1 MRKCLI
7 ILFAFLAAFEVRA
20 QDSLSVNERTMM
32 HIDHLVASGNASA
45 MRFAPSYGL
54 LSPYVS
60 FSSAS
65 ASFDFR
71 QESKAVVPEDGDG
84 LRQGRFD
91 ADAFLRLSDGSA
103 VSGAVGY
110 RRAVKNN
117 VRLNETA
124 DFELLQPYVLMDTL
138 GGNLQNESYF
148 FRGEWMRRSGNAVYS
163 LGGSY
168 KAVHE
173 YRSFDPRPRNIS
185 SDFKAGASLG
195 VVLPRWDLI
204 GFASYRRYNQDQ
216 NVTFVSNKGANT
228 TLFHATGLGLDYWR
242 FHSTG
247 IFAVTRYAGQGF
259 SAGVVGSAAKG
270 SVIGGISYEW
280 LSITRYLS
288 NQNDAP
294 LTSLVTGRQDAFV
307 AWKPSDTAALEV
319 VVSHE
324 RRDGSENVI
333 DCAAQGVYRDL
344 LAMDMYSRDR
354 LSASLSAV
362 LQFAHDYGFWQIL
375 PAIAYSGVSEEYLY
389 PKSHISSSSVD
400 AMCGAAFSA
409 VRKAWAYSVQAH
421 AGYCIFPKS
430 ESSLQCMDSHILQ
443 AYTDKYAFQSL
454 DFAHL
459 SMHAMIQRELGMQL
473 AIFSRLSASAA
484 LRSSEVAAYIS
495 LSIGISY

>member
-32 HIDHLVASGNASA
+32 HIDHLAASGNASA

-71 QESKAVVPEDGDG
+71 QESKAVVPEGGDG

-91 ADAFLRLSDGSA
+91 ADAFLRLSESSA

-195 VVLPRWDLI
+195 VVLPRWNLI

-228 TLFHATGLGLDYWR
+228 TLFHATGLGLDY
-242 FHSTG
+242 
-247 IFAVTRYAGQGF
+247 
-259 SAGVVGSAAKG
+259 
-270 SVIGGISYEW
+270 
-280 LSITRYLS
+280 
-288 NQNDAP
+288 
-294 LTSLVTGRQDAFV
+294 
-307 AWKPSDTAALEV
+307 
-319 VVSHE
+319 
-324 RRDGSENVI
+324 
-333 DCAAQGVYRDL
+333 
-344 LAMDMYSRDR
+344 
-354 LSASLSAV
+354 
-362 LQFAHDYGFWQIL
+362 
-375 PAIAYSGVSEEYLY
+375 
-389 PKSHISSSSVD
+389 
-400 AMCGAAFSA
+400 
-409 VRKAWAYSVQAH
+409 
-421 AGYCIFPKS
+421 
-430 ESSLQCMDSHILQ
+430 
-443 AYTDKYAFQSL
+443 
-454 DFAHL
+454 
-459 SMHAMIQRELGMQL
+459 
-473 AIFSRLSASAA
+473 
-484 LRSSEVAAYIS
+484 
-495 LSIGISY
+495 